1 MINTFSYLTLRLLL
15 ETLNYAIRNVFSL
28 WKCQATPYHYT
39 TASPTELP
47 PTPPLPC
54 LPILKPVD
62 PSRNTVVPEWEL
74 SHRIQGEDSRGE
86 VRILHGVQMIDGVSH
101 SGLQGPGF

>member
-1 MINTFSYLTLRLLL
+1 MPSYT
-15 ETLNYAIRNVFSL
+15 ISL
-28 WKCQATPYHYT
+28 YNSIPSKTPTH
-39 TASPTELP
+39 PT
-47 PTPPLPC
+47 LPC

-62 PSRNTVVPEWEL
+62 PSRNTVVPEREL

-86 VRILHGVQMIDGVSH
+86 VRILHGVQMINGVSH

>member
-39 TASPTELP
+39 TASPTKLP

-62 PSRNTVVPEWEL
+62 PSRNTVVPEREL

-86 VRILHGVQMIDGVSH
+86 VRILHGVQMINGVSH